1 MPPGVLDDTD
11 FKDQIIKAEDLIG
24 YGGDQ
29 KPVFIG
35 HYWMSPRNG
44 PSLLA
49 DNVTCLDYSVAKG
62 GKLVAYRWSGE
73 PKLHAENFIH

>member
-1 MPPGVLDDTD
+1 LDDTD
-11 FKDQIIKAEDLIG
+11 FKDQIIKAEDMIG
-24 YGGDQ
+24 YDREH

-35 HYWMSPRNG
+35 HYWMGLKNG

-73 PKLHAENFIH
+73 PKLDPNNFIH